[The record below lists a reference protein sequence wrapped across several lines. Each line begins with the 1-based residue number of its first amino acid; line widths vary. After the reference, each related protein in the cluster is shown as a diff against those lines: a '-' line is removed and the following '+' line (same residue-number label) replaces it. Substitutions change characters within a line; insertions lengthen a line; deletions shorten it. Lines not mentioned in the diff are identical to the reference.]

1 VANDAMD
8 VHAGKAVQE
17 GPLNYLGG
25 FYRSVPIGITVEG
38 ANIVTRSL
46 IQFGQ
51 GAIRSHPY
59 LLKEMTALEDPDR
72 ARGLAEF
79 DRAFWGHLGHSI
91 ANAFRAWGRAWTG
104 GVFAPA
110 PAAGRTRGFYQQLGR
125 YASAFALAVDM
136 ALLTLGGALK
146 RQEMLSARF
155 GDILSELYLLS
166 AALKRWDEEGR
177 QRADLPLV
185 AWCMEDGFA
194 TIEARF
200 DAIFANFPN
209 RPVAW
214 LLRFMLLPLGFD
226 RRGPSDRLTRA
237 CAEILLNPSA
247 TRERLT
253 VDIFHGIGDE
263 GLARLERAF
272 ALTVAAQPL
281 RDRLHK
287 AHARDVEKARREG
300 LITDAEANELRAAAD
315 AVAAAVAVDDFAPE
329 ALAPRQSAA
338 DPVAAVKW
346 NPFRRQTRSRRSS
359 LAGGW

>member
-1 VANDAMD
+1 M
-8 VHAGKAVQE
+8 
-17 GPLNYLGG
+17 
-25 FYRSVPIGITVEG
+25 
-38 ANIVTRSL
+38 
-46 IQFGQ
+46 
-51 GAIRSHPY
+51 
-59 LLKEMTALEDPDR
+59 
-72 ARGLAEF
+72 
-79 DRAFWGHLGHSI
+79 
-91 ANAFRAWGRAWTG
+91 
-104 GVFAPA
+104 
-110 PAAGRTRGFYQQLGR
+110 
-125 YASAFALAVDM
+125 
-136 ALLTLGGALK
+136 GGALK

-166 AALKRWDEEGR
+166 AVLKRWDEEGR

-287 AHARDVEKARREG
+287 AHVRDVETARREG

-329 ALAPRQSAA
+329 ALAPRQSAE

>member
-1 VANDAMD
+1 
-8 VHAGKAVQE
+8 
-17 GPLNYLGG
+17 
-25 FYRSVPIGITVEG
+25 YRSVPIGITVEG

-59 LLKEMTALEDPDR
+59 LLRERTALEDPDR

-79 DRAFWGHLGHSI
+79 DRAFWGHLGHSF
-91 ANAFRAWGRAWTG
+91 ANAFRAWAQAWTG
-104 GVFAPA
+104 GRFAPA
-110 PAAGRTRGFYQQLGR
+110 PATGRTRGFYKQLGR
-125 YASAFALAVDM
+125 YASAFALSVDL

-166 AALKRWDEEGR
+166 AVLKRWDEEGR

-185 AWCMEDGFA
+185 AWCMEEGFA

-214 LLRFMLLPLGFD
+214 FLRFLVLPLGLNQ
-226 RRGPSDRLTRA
+226 RGPSDRLTRA

-281 RDRLHK
+281 RERLHK
-287 AHARDVEKARREG
+287 AHTRDVAKARHEG

-329 ALAPRQSAA
+329 AIAPRQAA
-338 DPVAAVKW
+338 AEPVPLKW
-346 NPFRRQTRSRRSS
+346 NPFKRNARAARSS
-359 LAGGW
+359 VAGRR

>member
-1 VANDAMD
+1 
-8 VHAGKAVQE
+8 
-17 GPLNYLGG
+17 
-25 FYRSVPIGITVEG
+25 
-38 ANIVTRSL
+38 
-46 IQFGQ
+46 
-51 GAIRSHPY
+51 
-59 LLKEMTALEDPDR
+59 
-72 ARGLAEF
+72 
-79 DRAFWGHLGHSI
+79 
-91 ANAFRAWGRAWTG
+91 
-104 GVFAPA
+104 
-110 PAAGRTRGFYQQLGR
+110 
-125 YASAFALAVDM
+125 
-136 ALLTLGGALK
+136 LTLGGALK

-166 AALKRWDEEGR
+166 AVLKRWDEEGR

-200 DAIFANFPN
+200 DAIFENFPS

-214 LLRFMLLPLGFD
+214 LLRFLLLPLGLR

-272 ALTVAAQPL
+272 ALTVATQPL
-281 RDRLHK
+281 RDRLQK
-287 AHARDVEKARREG
+287 AHIRDVEAARQQG

-329 ALAPRQSAA
+329 ALAPRQAAA

-346 NPFRRQTRSRRSS
+346 NPFKRQARRSS
-359 LAGGW
+359 LVGGW

>member
-1 VANDAMD
+1 MD

-59 LLKEMTALEDPDR
+59 LLREMTALEDPDR

-79 DRAFWGHLGHSI
+79 DRAFWGHLGHGI
-91 ANAFRAWGRAWTG
+91 ATAFRAWGRAWTG
-104 GVFAPA
+104 GVFAPS
-110 PAAGRTRGFYQQLGR
+110 PSSGRTRGFYKRLGR
-125 YASAFALAVDM
+125 YAAAFALAVDM

-166 AALKRWDEEGR
+166 AVLKRWDEEGR

-185 AWCMEDGFA
+185 VWCMEDGFA

-200 DAIFANFPN
+200 DAIFANFPS

-214 LLRFMLLPLGFD
+214 WLRFLVLPLGLR
-226 RRGPSDRLTRA
+226 RRGPPDRLTRE
-237 CAEILLNPSA
+237 CAEILLTPSA
-247 TRERLT
+247 RRDRLT

-281 RDRLHK
+281 RDRLHG
-287 AHARDVEKARREG
+287 AHARDAERARQEG
-300 LITDAEANELRAAAD
+300 LINEAEAQQLRAAAD
-315 AVAAAVAVDDFAPE
+315 AVAAAIAVDDFAPE
-329 ALAPRQSAA
+329 AIAPRQAA
-338 DPVAAVKW
+338 DPVPLKW
-346 NPFRRQTRSRRSS
+346 NPFKRNARAAATAARERWGRR
-359 LAGGW
+359 